1 MFSKISDG
9 AIVSSFCCFVMSMYY
24 ISTKIGFAVGVSMI
38 CLPVSGSES
47 WAGAVNLVI
56 LQILAE
62 AEAALLWPGLGLLE
76 AVEAGVRLEEAGA
89 ALVPLLARRL
99 RDPAV
104 ELQTKVREYFT
115 ITEKAHIQDTT
126 LNRC

>member
-1 MFSKISDG
+1 
-9 AIVSSFCCFVMSMYY
+9 MYY

-62 AEAALLWPGLGLLE
+62 AEAALLGPGLGLGLLE

-104 ELQTKVREYFT
+104 GLQTKVREYFK
-115 ITEKAHIQDTT
+115 ITEKAHI
-126 LNRC
+126 

>member
-1 MFSKISDG
+1 
-9 AIVSSFCCFVMSMYY
+9 
-24 ISTKIGFAVGVSMI
+24 MI

-76 AVEAGVRLEEAGA
+76 AVEAVVRLEEAGA
-89 ALVPLLARRL
+89 ALVPLLAGRL

-104 ELQTKVREYFT
+104 GLQTKVGEYFT
-115 ITEKAHIQDTT
+115 ITEKAHI
-126 LNRC
+126 

>member
-1 MFSKISDG
+1 
-9 AIVSSFCCFVMSMYY
+9 
-24 ISTKIGFAVGVSMI
+24 MI

-62 AEAALLWPGLGLLE
+62 AEAALLWLGLGLLE
-76 AVEAGVRLEEAGA
+76 AVEAGVWLEEAGA

-104 ELQTKVREYFT
+104 GLQTKVREAFT
-115 ITEKAHIQDTT
+115 ITEKAHI
-126 LNRC
+126 